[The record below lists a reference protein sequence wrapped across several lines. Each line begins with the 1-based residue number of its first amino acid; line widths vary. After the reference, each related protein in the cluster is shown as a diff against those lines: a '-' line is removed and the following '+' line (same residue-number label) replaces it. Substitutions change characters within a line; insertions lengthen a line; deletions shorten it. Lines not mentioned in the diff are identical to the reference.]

1 MSRVIPYTPRNVRG
15 RAVLNSRDTFWLPEW
30 VVSRMH
36 HVRGFKGR
44 RIRTRRCI
52 EWVRSRF
59 VAQRKKRRWGKEG
72 RSIAA
77 KWLRELPWLFL
88 RMEPS
93 FFRQLNRVGSE
104 PKRVEGENVRLSG
117 SRAESRRSNFIG
129 GRGIPSVRRLV
140 RPSTSIF
147 TGASMHS
154 NGVLIWQM
162 HSAHFGPRASLS
174 LYLFLSFYPLPI
186 LPCVRRWFAR
196 FFSFSVFLTEAGWWS
211 ELFPSRATR
220 SRQSR
225 SVSSQKTDFFF
236 FFFLEMNRCSTELF
250 PVYLFFFF
258 FVFA

>member
-44 RIRTRRCI
+44 IRTRRCI
-52 EWVRSRF
+52 EWVRSRT
-59 VAQRKKRRWGKEG
+59 VAQKRREGGKEG

-93 FFRQLNRVGSE
+93 FFRHGGSSTERGRNRKGWKARTFVCLARERNRADPISS
-104 PKRVEGENVRLSG
+104 EGEG
-117 SRAESRRSNFIG
+117 
-129 GRGIPSVRRLV
+129 PVRRLV

-162 HSAHFGPRASLS
+162 HSAHFGPRASRSLS
-174 LYLFLSFYPLPI
+174 FSLSIRYLSPLPLIRSFLLFLCLFDGSRLME
-186 LPCVRRWFAR
+186 RT
-196 FFSFSVFLTEAGWWS
+196 FSIESN
-211 ELFPSRATR
+211 
-220 SRQSR
+220 Q
-225 SVSSQKTDFFF
+225 VSSKSIRFKSKNRFFF
-236 FFFLEMNRCSTELF
+236 FGNESLFHWTFFGTSFFFLLNISIKI
-250 PVYLFFFF
+250 V
-258 FVFA
+258 

>member
-44 RIRTRRCI
+44 IRTRRCI
-52 EWVRSRF
+52 EWVRSRT
-59 VAQRKKRRWGKEG
+59 VAQKRREGGKEG

-93 FFRQLNRVGSE
+93 FFRHGGSSTERGRNRKGWKARTFVCLARERNRADPISS
-104 PKRVEGENVRLSG
+104 EGEG
-117 SRAESRRSNFIG
+117 
-129 GRGIPSVRRLV
+129 PVRRLV

-162 HSAHFGPRASLS
+162 HSAHFGPRASRSLS
-174 LYLFLSFYPLPI
+174 FSLSIRYLSPFPLIRSFLLFLCLFDGSRLME
-186 LPCVRRWFAR
+186 RT
-196 FFSFSVFLTEAGWWS
+196 FSIESN
-211 ELFPSRATR
+211 
-220 SRQSR
+220 Q
-225 SVSSQKTDFFF
+225 VSSKSIRFKSKNRFFF
-236 FFFLEMNRCSTELF
+236 FGNESLFHWTFFGTSFFFLLNISIKI
-250 PVYLFFFF
+250 V
-258 FVFA
+258 

>member
-44 RIRTRRCI
+44 IRTRRCI
-52 EWVRSRF
+52 EWVRSRT
-59 VAQRKKRRWGKEG
+59 VAQKRREGGKEG

-93 FFRQLNRVGSE
+93 FFRHGGSSTERGRNRKGWKARTFVCLARERNRADPISS
-104 PKRVEGENVRLSG
+104 EGEG
-117 SRAESRRSNFIG
+117 
-129 GRGIPSVRRLV
+129 PVRRLV

-162 HSAHFGPRASLS
+162 HSAHFGPRASRSLS
-174 LYLFLSFYPLPI
+174 FSLSIRYLSPLPLIRSFLLFLCLFDGSRLME
-186 LPCVRRWFAR
+186 RT
-196 FFSFSVFLTEAGWWS
+196 FSIESN
-211 ELFPSRATR
+211 
-220 SRQSR
+220 Q
-225 SVSSQKTDFFF
+225 VSSKSIRFKSKNRFFF
-236 FFFLEMNRCSTELF
+236 FWKWIVVPLNFFR
-250 PVYLFFFF
+250 YIFFFF
-258 FVFA
+258 A

>member
-1 MSRVIPYTPRNVRG
+1 
-15 RAVLNSRDTFWLPEW
+15 
-30 VVSRMH
+30 
-36 HVRGFKGR
+36 
-44 RIRTRRCI
+44 
-52 EWVRSRF
+52 
-59 VAQRKKRRWGKEG
+59 
-72 RSIAA
+72 
-77 KWLRELPWLFL
+77 
-88 RMEPS
+88 MEPS

-174 LYLFLSFYPLPI
+174 LSLFLSVTYPPLRSPLI
-186 LPCVRRWFAR
+186 RSFLLFLCLFDGSRLMERT
-196 FFSFSVFLTEAGWWS
+196 FSIESN
-211 ELFPSRATR
+211 
-220 SRQSR
+220 Q
-225 SVSSQKTDFFF
+225 VSSKSIRFKSKNRFFF